1 MQRIVEPGIPL
12 GHQQSRRWWNREGLE
27 CPRRDRR
34 PFDRAG
40 KGAGPSGAPGSA
52 LAALRGASGRLDGL
66 KGVAVGQFIRAGEE
80 QPGKWSVVDVL
91 QDQLSHLGVPV
102 LGGLPIG
109 HGPHPATVPLGT
121 VARLDTT
128 ARTLTVEPGVS

>member
-1 MQRIVEPGIPL
+1 M
-12 GHQQSRRWWNREGLE
+12 
-27 CPRRDRR
+27 
-34 PFDRAG
+34 
-40 KGAGPSGAPGSA
+40 
-52 LAALRGASGRLDGL
+52 
-66 KGVAVGQFIRAGEE
+66 GQFIRAGEE